1 MNPEYFLIPLLMGQA
16 AGIIESIKTGVV
28 VIDFLILIGIV
39 VCFYSKNQM
48 RFLKQKMLAA
58 FKQNKNSIVISSE
71 HTHRSLKFRALMY
84 HLTQLNPSI
93 YQLREDNMFEWDEG
107 DDKVSEKRSEY
118 LVDQTDQFQ
127 LTPDIM
133 GIIRNETKE
142 RTRMA
147 NATEMIE
154 LDNLTIFSNRL
165 SLFELQQWID
175 EKVFEFKN
183 ILRRKSNE
191 RQLFITVSNMEKSS
205 ASAPVNKRKKPS
217 SAQHNLSI
225 DSIPWSSSITF
236 ENSYFHAMEETIKKI
251 DFFLHNK
258 AWYIKK
264 GIPYTLGILLYGEP
278 GCGKTRFLKQF
289 MNYTGRH
296 CIDIKLNDLMDFADL
311 QQVIYKEEIDDTH
324 IIPQDQRIIV
334 FEDIDALGDV
344 VKERAS
350 AAGTS
355 AAGAGTS
362 SEGTGTSY
370 ACAASTASTASTAG
384 TGRASPSEIHET
396 KLMMS
401 EFLKAANKTK
411 NNNLSYLLNMLD
423 GIHECSGR
431 IIIMTTNKVEVLDK
445 ALIRPGRIDI
455 KLHFQRCTR
464 YDIKRMI
471 EKFWDIE
478 IDEESLKPE
487 LEYKYTSAEVINQ
500 FRSTDD
506 FETIREI
513 FIKN

>member
-1 MNPEYFLIPLLMGQA
+1 
-16 AGIIESIKTGVV
+16 
-28 VIDFLILIGIV
+28 
-39 VCFYSKNQM
+39 
-48 RFLKQKMLAA
+48 
-58 FKQNKNSIVISSE
+58 
-71 HTHRSLKFRALMY
+71 
-84 HLTQLNPSI
+84 
-93 YQLREDNMFEWDEG
+93 
-107 DDKVSEKRSEY
+107 
-118 LVDQTDQFQ
+118 
-127 LTPDIM
+127 
-133 GIIRNETKE
+133 
-142 RTRMA
+142 
-147 NATEMIE
+147 
-154 LDNLTIFSNRL
+154 
-165 SLFELQQWID
+165 
-175 EKVFEFKN
+175 
-183 ILRRKSNE
+183 
-191 RQLFITVSNMEKSS
+191 
-205 ASAPVNKRKKPS
+205 
-217 SAQHNLSI
+217 
-225 DSIPWSSSITF
+225 
-236 ENSYFHAMEETIKKI
+236 
-251 DFFLHNK
+251 
-258 AWYIKK
+258 
-264 GIPYTLGILLYGEP
+264 
-278 GCGKTRFLKQF
+278 
-289 MNYTGRH
+289 
-296 CIDIKLNDLMDFADL
+296 MDFADL

-350 AAGTS
+350 AAGTGTS
-355 AAGAGTS
+355 AAGSASSEGTCTS
-362 SEGTGTSY
+362 SEGTGTGKS
-370 ACAASTASTASTAG
+370 SEGTSPT
-384 TGRASPSEIHET
+384 TGRVSPSEIHES
-396 KLMMS
+396 KLMS

>member
-1 MNPEYFLIPLLMGQA
+1 
-16 AGIIESIKTGVV
+16 
-28 VIDFLILIGIV
+28 
-39 VCFYSKNQM
+39 M
-48 RFLKQKMLAA
+48 RFLKQKLLAT
-58 FKQNKNSIVISSE
+58 FKYNRNSIVISSE

-107 DDKVSEKRSEY
+107 EDKVSEKRSEY
-118 LVDQTDQFQ
+118 LVDQTDQFKF
-127 LTPDIM
+127 TNDIM

-154 LDNLTIFSNRL
+154 IDNLTIYSGRL
-165 SLFELQQWID
+165 SLFELQKWID
-175 EKVFEFKN
+175 EKVLEFKN
-183 ILRRKSNE
+183 VLRRKSNE
-191 RQLFITVSNMEKSS
+191 RQLFITVSNMDKPS
-205 ASAPVNKRKKPS
+205 AATPANKRKKPS
-217 SAQHNLSI
+217 SAQHNLLI

-258 AWYIKK
+258 AWYIEK

-289 MNYTGRH
+289 MNYTRRH

-311 QQVIYKEEIDDTH
+311 QQIIYKEEIDDTH

-350 AAGTS
+350 AAATG
-355 AAGAGTS
+355 AAGTS
-362 SEGTGTSY
+362 TEGTGTS
-370 ACAASTASTASTAG
+370 TAGTSTAG
-384 TGRASPSEIHET
+384 TSTSTSAAGRASPVENHET
-396 KLMMS
+396 KLIS
-401 EFLKAANKTK
+401 EFLKAANKAK

-471 EKFWDIE
+471 EKFWDIV